1 MKGEVG
7 RICRACLAAGAV
19 RARMGAQ
26 IGAAMLDA
34 SFSPQMQ
41 RSRGEAHVSLRA
53 QGGQVRLV
61 DLRQAGSAKA
71 MLPRHAG
78 DVAEVVFLNTSGGLT
93 GGDRLE
99 YRLNAGAGARV
110 LATTQTAER
119 CYCSAGGAAE
129 VSVAMTVG
137 AGGRIDWMPQETIV
151 FEGAAMVRRT
161 EMDLASG
168 AEGLLAESIVLG
180 RLAMGE
186 TLARVDLRDHRVIR
200 RQGRPVWAETLAL
213 DDAVLVARAQAA
225 LLGHARAVAV
235 VALVAQGAEDAV
247 AVVRGLLGIDG
258 CVGAVSGWD
267 GKCVVRLMAAD
278 GWPLRRQMGKIL
290 QALSGRA
297 LPRVW
302 QSGGMT

>member
-1 MKGEVG
+1 MQGEVG
-7 RICRACLAAGAV
+7 RICRGCLAARAA
-19 RARMGAQ
+19 RARMGAD

-34 SFSPQMQ
+34 SFSPLMQ

-53 QGGQVRLV
+53 QGGRVRLV

-71 MLPRHAG
+71 MLPHGSG

-99 YRLNAGAGARV
+99 YRLDVGAGARV

-119 CYCSAGGAAE
+119 CYCSAQGVAE
-129 VSVAMTVG
+129 VRVAMTAA

-151 FEGAAMVRRT
+151 FDGAAMLRRT
-161 EMDLASG
+161 EMDLAEG
-168 AEGLLAESIVLG
+168 AEALLAESIVLG

-186 TLARVDLRDHRVIR
+186 ALARVDLRDQRMIR
-200 RQGRPVWAETLAL
+200 RQGRPVWAESLAL
-213 DDAVLVARAQAA
+213 QDAVLAARGSAA
-225 LLGHARAVAV
+225 VLGQARAVAV

-247 AVVRGLLGIDG
+247 ASVRALLGMDG
-258 CVGAVSGWD
+258 CAGAVSGWD

-278 GWPLRRQMGKIL
+278 GWPLRRQMGRIL
-290 QALSGRA
+290 QALSGGG

>member
-1 MKGEVG
+1 MRGEVG
-7 RICRACLAAGAV
+7 RICRGWLAARQA
-19 RARMGAQ
+19 RARMGAE

-34 SFSPQMQ
+34 NFTPLMQ

-53 QGGQVRLV
+53 QGGRVRLV

-71 MLPRHAG
+71 MLPHGSG

-99 YRLNAGAGARV
+99 YRLDLGAGARV

-119 CYCSAGGAAE
+119 CYRSSQGVADVRVVMTAA
-129 VSVAMTVG
+129 

-151 FEGAAMVRRT
+151 FDGAAMLRRT
-161 EMDLASG
+161 EMDLAEG
-168 AEGLLAESIVLG
+168 AEALLAESIVLG
-180 RLAMGE
+180 RQAMGE
-186 TLARVDLRDHRVIR
+186 TLARVDLRDQRMIR
-200 RQGRPVWAETLAL
+200 RQGRPVWAESLAL
-213 DDAVLVARAQAA
+213 QDAVLAARGSAA
-225 LLGHARAVAV
+225 VLGQARAVAV

-247 AVVRGLLGIDG
+247 ASVRGLLGMDG
-258 CVGAVSGWD
+258 CAGAVSGWD
-267 GKCVVRLMAAD
+267 GKCVVRLMAVD
-278 GWPLRRQMGKIL
+278 GWPLRRQMGRIL
-290 QALSGRA
+290 QTLSGRG